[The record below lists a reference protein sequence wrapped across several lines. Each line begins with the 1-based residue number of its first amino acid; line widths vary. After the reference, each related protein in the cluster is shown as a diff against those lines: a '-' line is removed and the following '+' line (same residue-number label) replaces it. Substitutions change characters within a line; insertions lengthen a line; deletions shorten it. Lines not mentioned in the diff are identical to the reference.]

1 MLDNEIMEY
10 SENVI
15 LLLPSKLETLSSFLI
30 FSSIKLE
37 YQIIRINNADLD
49 GCRIK
54 RLKVTVA

>member
-1 MLDNEIMEY
+1 MEY